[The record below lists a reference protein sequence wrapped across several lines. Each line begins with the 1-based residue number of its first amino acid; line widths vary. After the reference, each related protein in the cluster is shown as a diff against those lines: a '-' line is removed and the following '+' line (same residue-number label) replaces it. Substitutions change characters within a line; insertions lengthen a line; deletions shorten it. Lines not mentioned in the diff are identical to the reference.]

1 MAAPIL
7 SGLAALTVEE
17 KARAKAA
24 PAMNERSVFIFSPH
38 WFRWRGHTTMGTD
51 RLMNVAFR
59 QMNTPAPTENQKG
72 PSLKFKRDRSP
83 YDRMKRGQHGAAETG
98 LGKVRRDFEAA
109 SKEAAN

>member
-1 MAAPIL
+1 MATPIL

-24 PAMNERSVFIFSPH
+24 PAMNERSVLIFSPP
-38 WFRWRGHTTMGTD
+38 WFRWREHTTMGTD

-72 PSLKFKRDRSP
+72 PKNSKGPIHLLIEWKGASTHP
-83 YDRMKRGQHGAAETG
+83 GGAVLIRGIIT
-98 LGKVRRDFEAA
+98 LT
-109 SKEAAN
+109 